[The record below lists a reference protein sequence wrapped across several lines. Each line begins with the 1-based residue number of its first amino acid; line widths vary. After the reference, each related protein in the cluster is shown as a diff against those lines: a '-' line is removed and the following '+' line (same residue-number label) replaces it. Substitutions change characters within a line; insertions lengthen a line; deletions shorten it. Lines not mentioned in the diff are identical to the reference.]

1 METKEKFDIT
11 KFEEGT
17 AEIIKHMD
25 YLPPDDD
32 VRMGILMGFVGKVMG
47 I

>member
-1 METKEKFDIT
+1 MDNEKKFDIT

-32 VRMGILMGFVGKVMG
+32 ERMNILMGFVGKVMG

>member
-1 METKEKFDIT
+1 MENEKNFDIT
-11 KFEEGT
+11 VFEEGT

-32 VRMGILMGFVGKVMG
+32 VRMEILMGFVGKVMG

>member
-1 METKEKFDIT
+1 MDKEKNFDIT
-11 KFEEGT
+11 DFEQGP